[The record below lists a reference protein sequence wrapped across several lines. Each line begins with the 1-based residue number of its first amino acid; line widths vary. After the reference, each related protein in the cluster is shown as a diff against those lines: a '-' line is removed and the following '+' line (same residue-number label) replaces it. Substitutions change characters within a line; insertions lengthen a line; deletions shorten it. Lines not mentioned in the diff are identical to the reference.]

1 MPDENPDSTAP
12 PPPPEPP
19 PPDDSTHWRQ
29 RAEDAERELV
39 IRRAIQGVDW
49 FEPEDA
55 YRTLAQHAQRDAS
68 GNWQIALPPG
78 EGRTASTSA
87 QRLSPADAAK
97 ELAARKPH
105 WIRARIIGGTGAGS
119 GEGRA
124 ANSAGISYAELLRPE
139 NRDKL
144 REYIHER
151 PDDLE
156 RLRQSHF
163 KH

>member
-1 MPDENPDSTAP
+1 MPEETPDSTAP
-12 PPPPEPP
+12 PENPPPP
-19 PPDDSTHWRQ
+19 PPDDQTDWRQ

-39 IRRAIQGVDW
+39 IRKAIQSVDW

-55 YRTLAQHAQRDAS
+55 FRALAEHAQRDAA
-68 GNWQIALPPG
+68 GNWQVALPDARSG
-78 EGRTASTSA
+78 ESPAK
-87 QRLSPADAAK
+87 RLSPADAAK

-105 WIRARIIGGTGAGS
+105 WIRARLIGGTGAGS

-124 ANSAGISYAELLRPE
+124 GANSAGISYAELLRPE

-144 REYIHER
+144 REFIHER

-156 RLRQSHF
+156 RLRQAHF
-163 KH
+163 RK